1 MITAYF
7 LLFCLFVVLKVLFFI
22 IKKIEKIKTRKLLYK
37 QYFIPRLLSVH
48 QIIQRFADISNMSLK
63 AFHHFEHSYIQE
75 QFYNAETIRII
86 LNNTFFNIFIFT
98 RDIGSSRKC
107 LSGMFNGKFTF
118 LSWTTKQL
126 KDSTHASSF
135 VVSYRRLDNQ
145 QVLNT
150 SRILGTSAM
159 VKHLVENSV
168 YTFTVTAISNMGE
181 KASTPQTCT

>member
-1 MITAYF
+1 M
-7 LLFCLFVVLKVLFFI
+7 
-22 IKKIEKIKTRKLLYK
+22 YK
-37 QYFIPRLLSVH
+37 QYFVPRLLSVH

-75 QFYNAETIRII
+75 QFYYADTIRII
-86 LNNTFFNIFIFT
+86 LNDTFFNIFILQGILEVPENVSVVCST
-98 RDIGSSRKC
+98 EN
-107 LSGMFNGKFTF
+107 LAF

-159 VKHLVENSV
+159 LKYLVENSV

-181 KASTPQTCT
+181 KASTPQTCTVPGT